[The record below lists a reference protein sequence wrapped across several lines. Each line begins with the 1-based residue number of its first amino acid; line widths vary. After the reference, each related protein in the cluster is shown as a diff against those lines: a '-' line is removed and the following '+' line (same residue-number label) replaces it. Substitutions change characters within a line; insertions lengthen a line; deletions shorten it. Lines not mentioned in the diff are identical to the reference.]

1 MAVKYL
7 VKQQLADTGMA
18 EGSSKPEK
26 SSRSR
31 PRKTSLEIYLLRHG
45 EAGARFDEPEKDD
58 ARPLTREGRT
68 EMAEI
73 AKSLPK
79 LGVEFD
85 LIASSPLPRALQTA
99 EIVARQYR
107 MLNNLEKWDE
117 LHHPAETES
126 LFRRLSRQKK
136 GSSVFLV
143 GHEPHLSGMIGEII
157 SGTSGVNLVLKK
169 AGLAK
174 VEILAF
180 KPKITGELRWLLT
193 PKIVKKT
200 GK

>member
-1 MAVKYL
+1 MA
-7 VKQQLADTGMA
+7 
-18 EGSSKPEK
+18 EK
-26 SSRSR
+26 SSKSEKPSGSR

-58 ARPLTREGRT
+58 ARPLTREGRR
-68 EMAEI
+68 EMVQV
-73 AKSLPK
+73 AKSLSK
-79 LGVEFD
+79 LGVDFD

-107 MLNNLEKWDE
+107 MLNSLEKWDE
-117 LHHPAETES
+117 LHHPTETES

-136 GSSVFLV
+136 GSSVLLV
-143 GHEPHLSGMIGEII
+143 GHEPHLSSMIGEII
-157 SGTSGVNLVLKK
+157 SGNSGVNLVLKK

>member
-1 MAVKYL
+1 
-7 VKQQLADTGMA
+7 MA
-18 EGSSKPEK
+18 ERSSKPEISSGAKRGK
-26 SSRSR
+26 S
-31 PRKTSLEIYLLRHG
+31 SLEIYILRHG

-58 ARPLTREGRT
+58 ARPLTRDGRK
-68 EMAEI
+68 EMTEI

-79 LGVEFD
+79 LGVDFD
-85 LIASSPLPRALQTA
+85 LIASSPLPRAVQTA

-107 MLNNLEKWDE
+107 MLNKLEKWDE
-117 LHHPAETES
+117 LRHPAENET
-126 LFRRLSRQKK
+126 LFKRLSRARK
-136 GSSVFLV
+136 GSSVLLV
-143 GHEPHLSGMIGEII
+143 GHEPHLSGMIGEVI
-157 SGTSGVNLVLKK
+157 SGNSGVNLVLKK

-174 VEILAF
+174 LEIQAF